1 MVDHIV
7 ILIVPQINSGMLQ
20 FRVGSNYDL
29 VVVTAAAISVIITLA
44 DLFVGW

>member
-29 VVVTAAAISVIITLA
+29 VVAAAAILVIVTLVN
-44 DLFVGW
+44 LLVGW